1 MQYIFINLP
10 KKVNIQTLQRTS
22 TVFLPRKS
30 LSNTQ
35 GSRIRNMELWANEN
49 FLNKLEENILFFR
62 HYYKPTKLSPQKI
75 QPHAWKHYICILQ
88 MLIHENIYK

>member
-1 MQYIFINLP
+1 
-10 KKVNIQTLQRTS
+10 
-22 TVFLPRKS
+22 
-30 LSNTQ
+30 
-35 GSRIRNMELWANEN
+35 MELWANEN